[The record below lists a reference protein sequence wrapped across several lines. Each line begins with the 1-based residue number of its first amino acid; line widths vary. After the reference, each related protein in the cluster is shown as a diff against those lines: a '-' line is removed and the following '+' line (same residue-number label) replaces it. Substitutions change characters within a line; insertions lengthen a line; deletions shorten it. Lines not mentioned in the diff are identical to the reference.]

1 MKKELGQYMRELEDY
16 RTIELSESN
25 RIVIL
30 TALEI
35 YRTFVTA
42 RLYKTGKDHD
52 DIELLEIDEI
62 IENIT
67 SIE

>member
-1 MKKELGQYMRELEDY
+1 M
-16 RTIELSESN
+16 
-25 RIVIL
+25 VIL
-30 TALEI
+30 TALEM

-62 IENIT
+62 IENIR